1 MKDGATQGVGA
12 GQTSRI
18 WAVDNALDRSKT
30 STEGSTLA
38 SDAFFPFSDSV
49 EKAHAAGVT
58 AIIQPGGSVR
68 DQDSI
73 DACNQFGISMVF
85 TGIRHFKH

>member
-1 MKDGATQGVGA
+1 MKDGATQGVGG

-18 WAVDNALDRSKT
+18 WAAENALERSLS
-30 STEGSTLA
+30 STEGSVMA
-38 SDAFFPFSDSV
+38 SDASFPFSDSV
-49 EKAHAAGVT
+49 EKANEAGVK

-73 DACNQFGISMVF
+73 DACNKFGIAMVF
-85 TGIRHFKH
+85 TGMRHFKH